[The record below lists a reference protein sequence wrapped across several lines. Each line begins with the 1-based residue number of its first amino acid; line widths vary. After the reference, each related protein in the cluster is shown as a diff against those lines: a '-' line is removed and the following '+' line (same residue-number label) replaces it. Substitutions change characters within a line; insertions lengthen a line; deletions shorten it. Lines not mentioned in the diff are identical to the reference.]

1 MSALTKTNCHTTHD
15 VVNQPRPLGDYNL
28 FTTDPALREGVARYG
43 GGWGEAELAALGQEA
58 GRQDSFEDG
67 RLANTVLPVL
77 KAYDRYGNRRD
88 EVEFHPSWHQ
98 AMRRACAEGLQ
109 AAAWSDPRPGSHV
122 VRAAKYIMLAQVECG
137 SLCPVTMTFAAI
149 PTLRLAPA
157 LFEEWRPKLLSGHY
171 DPRFRPV
178 AEKTGCLIGMGLT
191 EKQGGSDVRSNST
204 IATPLDGEG
213 DQYSLVGHKWFLSAP
228 MCDGFL
234 VTARAPG
241 GMTCFF
247 LPRWRPDGS
256 LNALRICRLKDKL
269 GNKSNASSEVEF
281 EDAWAVRVGEE
292 GRGIATIIE
301 MASLTRLDC
310 ILGTTGAM
318 RQALTQAVHH
328 ARNRSAFQR
337 RLVDQPLMR
346 AVLADLAIEVEAAM
360 ALGLRL
366 AQTFDEPADAALRRL
381 MTPAGKYWVC
391 KRGPTFAAEAMEVL
405 GGIGYVE
412 DSNLARIYREMP
424 VNSIWEGSGNV
435 MCLDALRALSR
446 TPEAKDALLDE
457 VKPARGLDRRF
468 DRFAA
473 GLDGLL
479 AEAGQDEGR
488 ARWVVER
495 LVLALQGALLL
506 RHGAPAVAE
515 AFCASRLAGDWGATL
530 GTLPRGLDLGAVLE
544 RVGDGQGHG

>member
-1 MSALTKTNCHTTHD
+1 
-15 VVNQPRPLGDYNL
+15 
-28 FTTDPALREGVARYG
+28 
-43 GGWGEAELAALGQEA
+43 
-58 GRQDSFEDG
+58 
-67 RLANTVLPVL
+67 
-77 KAYDRYGNRRD
+77 
-88 EVEFHPSWHQ
+88 
-98 AMRRACAEGLQ
+98 
-109 AAAWSDPRPGSHV
+109 V
-122 VRAAKYIMLAQVECG
+122 VRAAKFIMLSQVECG

-149 PTLRLAPA
+149 PTLRLVPA
-157 LFEEWRPKLLSGHY
+157 LFEEWGPKLLSGQY

-191 EKQGGSDVRSNST
+191 EKQGGSDVRTNST
-204 IATPLDGEG
+204 IATPLDGAGEH
-213 DQYSLVGHKWFLSAP
+213 YSLVGHKWFLSAP

-247 LPRWRPDGS
+247 LPRWRPDGT
-256 LNALRICRLKDKL
+256 LNALRLCRLKDKL
-269 GNKSNASSEVEF
+269 GNRSNASSEVEF
-281 EDAWAVRVGEE
+281 EGAWAVRVGEE

-301 MASLTRLDC
+301 MASLTRMDC

-328 ARNRSAFQR
+328 ASNRSAFQR
-337 RLVDQPLMR
+337 RLIDQPLMR
-346 AVLADLAIEVEAAM
+346 TVLADLAIEVEAAT

-366 AQTFDEPADAALRRL
+366 ARTFDDPAQAPLRRL

-412 DSNLARIYREMP
+412 ESSLARIYREMP

-435 MCLDALRALSR
+435 MCLDALRALAR
-446 TPEAKDALLDE
+446 TPEARDALLDE
-457 VKPARGLDRRF
+457 VTPARGLDRRF
-468 DRFAA
+468 DQFVA

-479 AEAGQDEGR
+479 TEAGQDEGR
-488 ARWVVER
+488 ARRVAER

-506 RHGAPAVAE
+506 RHGAAAVAE
-515 AFCASRLAGDWGATL
+515 AFCASRLAGDWGWTL
-530 GTLPRGLDLGAVLE
+530 GTLPNGLDLGAILE
-544 RVGDGQGHG
+544 RTGAEAGAAVPLRS